1 MTQTN
6 ILTLHLDADSQAHFD
21 AMRQAHYPAAL
32 NQIAAHLTLFHT
44 LPDQPGINDL
54 LEQLTATHTDFT
66 LRVTGLRSLGRGVA
80 YTLASPDLL
89 ALHKELAAAFAS
101 DLTAQDKQRFQPHIV
116 VQNKVT
122 PERARTLLTN
132 LQHDFQALEVRAE
145 GLHLWHYLNG
155 PWKLAKNFSF
165 RS

>member
-6 ILTLHLDADSQAHFD
+6 ILTLHLDPDSQAHFD

-32 NQIAAHLTLFHT
+32 NKIAAHLTLFHT
-44 LPDQPGINDL
+44 LPQEPSITAVLD
-54 LEQLTATHTDFT
+54 ELTAKHTQFT

-80 YTLASPDLL
+80 YALASPDLL
-89 ALHKELAAAFAS
+89 ALHKELAVAFAD

-116 VQNKVT
+116 MQNKVT
-122 PERARTLLTN
+122 SERARTLLAT
-132 LQHDFQALEVRAE
+132 LQHDFQPLEVRAE
-145 GLHLWHYLNG
+145 GLDLWHYLNG
-155 PWKLAKNFSF
+155 PWKLANHFPF